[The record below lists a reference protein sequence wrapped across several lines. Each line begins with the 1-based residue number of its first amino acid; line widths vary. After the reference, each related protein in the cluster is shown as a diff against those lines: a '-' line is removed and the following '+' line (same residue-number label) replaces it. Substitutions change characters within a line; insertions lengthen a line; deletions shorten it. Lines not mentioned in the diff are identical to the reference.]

1 MFLLETKLYE
11 LIRSFSAIEQ
21 EQITE
26 FIHSPL
32 FYDGQGRDKL
42 SEFYTILRGEVERL
56 EQGEQEGLSEK
67 EIYQILFPGK
77 SQNKTTLD
85 SMTSRLTTIIRKFI
99 IYKKADIDSFSSGQ
113 NLNISTDALIS
124 QYIALAK
131 FYSEKNLSYHFDNT
145 IKKLESL
152 HKTPPLSTDHFLT
165 RFLTHKSNFDYR
177 TTFQHAEWLPI
188 FNTVSKS
195 LDEFYVFEKLHLL
208 IHSTQLTPEFIE
220 NTFKNISPITAN
232 FSETG
237 QKVLNIYQLIF
248 SILISEKPEDQDL
261 LYSFMGL
268 MNRNPDILPLSKT
281 KDLYACARNYCI
293 KMYKLGHLS
302 FNKLIL
308 NIYKD
313 NLAAGLLY
321 RSWGELPNGILF
333 RSVQSIVNTALKEN
347 ETEWALKF
355 LEEHRNLIIAFSPQE
370 QERFYHYNLARCY
383 FQQKKYSE
391 AFELLQLGFVDDKYN
406 LAARSLEIKL
416 YIEKTDKK
424 DRENE
429 YLEDRLS
436 AFSVC
441 LTGPKINPVDRNSFR
456 HFIRLT
462 RKYLKKKYLSEKD
475 FPENASIAELD
486 WLRSKIKN

>member
-1 MFLLETKLYE
+1 
-11 LIRSFSAIEQ
+11 
-21 EQITE
+21 
-26 FIHSPL
+26 
-32 FYDGQGRDKL
+32 
-42 SEFYTILRGEVERL
+42 
-56 EQGEQEGLSEK
+56 
-67 EIYQILFPGK
+67 
-77 SQNKTTLD
+77 
-85 SMTSRLTTIIRKFI
+85 
-99 IYKKADIDSFSSGQ
+99 
-113 NLNISTDALIS
+113 
-124 QYIALAK
+124 
-131 FYSEKNLSYHFDNT
+131 
-145 IKKLESL
+145 
-152 HKTPPLSTDHFLT
+152 
-165 RFLTHKSNFDYR
+165 
-177 TTFQHAEWLPI
+177 
-188 FNTVSKS
+188 
-195 LDEFYVFEKLHLL
+195 
-208 IHSTQLTPEFIE
+208 
-220 NTFKNISPITAN
+220 
-232 FSETG
+232 
-237 QKVLNIYQLIF
+237 
-248 SILISEKPEDQDL
+248 
-261 LYSFMGL
+261 
-268 MNRNPDILPLSKT
+268 
-281 KDLYACARNYCI
+281 
-293 KMYKLGHLS
+293 
-302 FNKLIL
+302 L